1 MSYLNRK
8 QTAWKKNRTFGD
20 IMGGRMRPK
29 LKDNIHKRLHSLQ
42 APSQFEE
49 IPILMA
55 DNPSRD
61 YFFPAS
67 PEEIRNALQKFPDE
81 KTGLI
86 THIWQ
91 RKYNP
96 RDNVQGYVVKG
107 SGVYAIVLYPMR
119 KDLKRYLGK
128 TKPTEQTKKW
138 YEGFASISMS
148 KDGWY
153 AHFYENT
160 VKQYFLEHLLPDLV
174 LNTSF

>member
-1 MSYLNRK
+1 
-8 QTAWKKNRTFGD
+8 
-20 IMGGRMRPK
+20 MGGRMRPK

-86 THIWQ
+86 THIWL

-107 SGVYAIVLYPMR
+107 SGVYAIVLYP
-119 KDLKRYLGK
+119 L
-128 TKPTEQTKKW
+128 QTVSS
-138 YEGFASISMS
+138 EVVS
-148 KDGWY
+148 
-153 AHFYENT
+153 
-160 VKQYFLEHLLPDLV
+160 
-174 LNTSF
+174 